1 MNTQDDL
8 TGNVEA
14 NNSSRSEDN
23 DKRQVLDVLRRIYD
37 QIPTTP
43 AALEAKLLGPEPWYL
58 HIGPNGECTV
68 TVPSDIDSL
77 ADDPAAIV
85 AVAAIMQLKANIR
98 TGLSVAGK
106 PEQWQRCDENVDE
119 YWFGLAAL
127 LKVGTVGANPNYSGW
142 FGRGYN
148 FGIKLR

>member
-1 MNTQDDL
+1 MNTQGDL
-8 TGNVEA
+8 TGIVET
-14 NNSSRSEDN
+14 NCTRSEDN
-23 DKRQVLDVLRRIYD
+23 DKRQVLHVLRRIYD

-43 AALEAKLLGPEPWYL
+43 AALEAKVLGPEPWYL

-85 AVAAIMQLKANIR
+85 AIAAIIQLIR
-98 TGLSVAGK
+98 TGLSVADK
-106 PEQWQRCDENVDE
+106 PEHWQRCDENVDE

-142 FGRGYN
+142 FGRGYK